1 MKRILFTLLIFVF
14 AQNVIGQGINFQGVA
29 RSANGTIL
37 ASQKI
42 SLKLSII
49 TGSNSST
56 PDYIETRSVET
67 NAQGIFSIVIGDI
80 GAITTIGAYANIN
93 WKNNIKFLK
102 VEMDPNNGTNF
113 ISMGTTQLQYV
124 PFSYYA
130 NGVDAANV
138 AGVLSVKSGG
148 TGVASISDLKVALL
162 LDKVNNTA
170 DLDKPISALTQAAL
184 DSKLSKSDTASL
196 SNRIDAKLNK
206 IDTAS
211 LSNRIDAK
219 LNKSD
224 TASLSNRIN
233 TLSSKIDNQASLFTT
248 LNITQF
254 KRDRL
259 LNLNPG
265 SIIWCT
271 NCSSAGELQ
280 VYNGNAWKNIIG
292 GDVAKATPELDS
304 TKITNIKGHSFDA
317 SSYILYSYDDDR
329 TYARRLEGG
338 IIYGLSPNLTIN
350 TNLGRNYLGRS
361 ITSYFNE
368 INNIDPPKK
377 DSFALSSTIVNLTK
391 NTKYYIRSY
400 ATNSIGTAYGTEKSF
415 YTNNIGSAPYS
426 PTFSESYLLPNKV
439 AFLTSVRDKGG
450 EEIIESGIEY
460 ATSSN
465 YSNKTRVNIKNS
477 NGEYVVNNLQPGQ
490 KYYIRS
496 FAKNIIGE
504 TIQVDTSNFVA
515 YDITGEQNKSSV
527 QIGNQIW
534 TALNLNVFNYRNGDP
549 IPLVLDSAIWSN
561 LTTGAY
567 TYFNND
573 SINYGYLGKIY
584 NWYAVMDSRGLAPSG
599 WHLPTY
605 TELNTLYSYLGGSN
619 NAGKKLLNTSGNF
632 FYDNIVSPNPYP
644 DNSTGFSALFS
655 GGRQILS
662 QRNWPDFSGQIYRTS
677 YFWCKDDS
685 GNSNAAS
692 KNYRGYFSINNSY
705 ANTTLESRY
714 NDSSLTFI
722 SSGFYVRL
730 VKD

>member
-56 PDYIETRSVET
+56 PDYMETRSVET

-211 LSNRIDAK
+211 LSNRI
-219 LNKSD
+219 
-224 TASLSNRIN
+224 N

-350 TNLGRNYLGRS
+350 TNLGRN
-361 ITSYFNE
+361 
-368 INNIDPPKK
+368 
-377 DSFALSSTIVNLTK
+377 
-391 NTKYYIRSY
+391 
-400 ATNSIGTAYGTEKSF
+400 
-415 YTNNIGSAPYS
+415 
-426 PTFSESYLLPNKV
+426 
-439 AFLTSVRDKGG
+439 FLAEAS
-450 EEIIESGIEY
+450 
-460 ATSSN
+460 
-465 YSNKTRVNIKNS
+465 
-477 NGEYVVNNLQPGQ
+477 
-490 KYYIRS
+490 
-496 FAKNIIGE
+496 
-504 TIQVDTSNFVA
+504 
-515 YDITGEQNKSSV
+515 
-527 QIGNQIW
+527 
-534 TALNLNVFNYRNGDP
+534 
-549 IPLVLDSAIWSN
+549 LV
-561 LTTGAY
+561 
-567 TYFNND
+567 
-573 SINYGYLGKIY
+573 
-584 NWYAVMDSRGLAPSG
+584 
-599 WHLPTY
+599 
-605 TELNTLYSYLGGSN
+605 
-619 NAGKKLLNTSGNF
+619 
-632 FYDNIVSPNPYP
+632 
-644 DNSTGFSALFS
+644 
-655 GGRQILS
+655 ILM
-662 QRNWPDFSGQIYRTS
+662 
-677 YFWCKDDS
+677 K
-685 GNSNAAS
+685 
-692 KNYRGYFSINNSY
+692 
-705 ANTTLESRY
+705 
-714 NDSSLTFI
+714 
-722 SSGFYVRL
+722 
-730 VKD
+730 